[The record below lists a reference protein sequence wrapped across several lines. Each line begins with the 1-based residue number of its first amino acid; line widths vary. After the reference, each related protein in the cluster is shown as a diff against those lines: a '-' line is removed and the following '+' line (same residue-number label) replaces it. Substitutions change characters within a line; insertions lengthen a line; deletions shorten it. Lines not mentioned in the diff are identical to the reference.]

1 MKLSINDIFNNS
13 SIIVFC
19 RKFPLKFTI
28 SAEVFLEENGISVL
42 TLSKLLLEQPVKTCL
57 LLAFAG
63 LPREDFRD
71 KMSFDAF
78 QKRLTESE
86 GQAICE
92 RVNVLCEAYF
102 KHLLGEISNNQGK
115 TQKQTA
121 TADSN
126 RGVKKNFFQ
135 SLCKLLLTPVGL
147 FRK

>member
-28 SAEVFLEENGISVL
+28 SAEVFLEENGLSVL
-42 TLSKLLLEQPVKTCL
+42 TLSKALLEKPVKTCL

-63 LPREDFRD
+63 LPREEFRD
-71 KMSFDAF
+71 KMSFDEF
-78 QKRLTESE
+78 QKKLSENE

-102 KHLLGEISNNQGK
+102 KHLLGKISKNPEEA
-115 TQKQTA
+115 QKLTA